1 MMDRVEITEGPGA
14 TYVVL
19 GATMEISMAQDLY
32 RQLSP
37 RLVTS
42 ANSVRDHAGANAL
55 VVDASQVQRV
65 DTAALQTLAYFYR
78 CAHER
83 GIAFQWRAVSPA
95 LRQAA
100 HSLGLTAFLFA
111 NA

>member
-1 MMDRVEITEGPGA
+1 MDTVEITERPEA
-14 TYVVL
+14 THVVL

-37 RLVTS
+37 RLEES
-42 ANSVRDHAGANAL
+42 NAL
-55 VVDASQVQRV
+55 VMDAGQVQRI
-65 DTAALQTLAYFYR
+65 DTAALQTLAYFCR

-83 GIAFQWRAVSPA
+83 GIPFHWHAISPA
-95 LRQAA
+95 LQQAA
-100 HSLGLTAFLFA
+100 LTLGLTSFLFK